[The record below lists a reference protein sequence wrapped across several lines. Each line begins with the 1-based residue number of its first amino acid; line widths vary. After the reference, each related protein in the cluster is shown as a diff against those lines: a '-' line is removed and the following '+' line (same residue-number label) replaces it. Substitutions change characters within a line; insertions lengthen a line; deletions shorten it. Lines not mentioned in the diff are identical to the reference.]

1 MRRRLARDI
10 SNGKPTMHGLIFS
23 VNSSI
28 AASRAWSPARGGN
41 IRAAHGYREAAN
53 DAAGQADKHVIDGFM

>member
-1 MRRRLARDI
+1 
-10 SNGKPTMHGLIFS
+10 MHGLIFS